1 MPEDIAVD
9 AFARNVYYTDS
20 GERLVGVCTIDGKY
34 CHKLITDDV
43 DQPRGLALYP
53 AEGKINGTISEC
65 RHP

>member
-9 AFARNVYYTDS
+9 AHARNVYYTDS

-53 AEGKINGTISEC
+53 AEGIIN
-65 RHP
+65 